1 MAPYFLRNL
10 VRKKEQRQQTVSL
23 FRALRSLTGIQW
35 AQVFVGWLAWTCE
48 SIDLYSLSF
57 VAGNQGQYIAKE
69 FKKNPQQVSS
79 AVTIT
84 LLFRPIGALLF
95 GILSDRYGRKWP
107 LVCNL
112 FLLSAFQLCTG
123 FVREFDQ
130 FNVVRSASAIAM
142 GGIWGV
148 STSNV
153 LENLP
158 IDSRG
163 FFSGVL
169 QQGSAAGYVI
179 SAVISMFLVPKV
191 KAGWR
196 SLYWIGFA
204 ISFVAACLRAILPE
218 SESFSSTKAAEQA
231 RGIEG
236 SKKTKEFWKDI
247 KKVLKWRWLLC
258 VYAVVLMTSFG
269 FLMSASQDMYFLYL
283 VTNKELKSGPAL
295 IMTLFGSIGATLGSP
310 STGNLSQRFGRRIV
324 MIVTIV
330 LLAAFVPISL
340 KGTSFFLI
348 SNGAFGVQQA
358 IQGAMGVIPIYLAEI
373 SPPALRATFPGVAYQ
388 MGNIISSVAPTIQAF
403 GAEHLT
409 TKVIVKNSPVVV
421 PDYGTLQAIFISAGA
436 VFLIL
441 VILVGP
447 EKHGLEFEK
456 QNPVNRPMSIIVEIP
471 GPHGY
476 NEDIELEKGIYDTS
490 T

>member
-1 MAPYFLRNL
+1 MAPHFLRNL
-10 VRKKEQRQQTVSL
+10 VRNKEQRQRTVSL
-23 FRALRSLTGIQW
+23 WRSLRSLTGIQW
-35 AQVFVGWLAWTCE
+35 AQFFVGWLAWTCD

-57 VAGNQGQYIAKE
+57 VAGSQGEYIAKE
-69 FKKNPQQVSS
+69 FKKTTQQVNS
-79 AVTIT
+79 AITIT

-153 LENLP
+153 LENVPL
-158 IDSRG
+158 DARG
-163 FFSGVL
+163 FVSGVL
-169 QQGSAAGYVI
+169 QQGSAAGYII

-196 SLYWIGFA
+196 TLYWIGFA
-204 ISFVAACLRAILPE
+204 MSFVAACLRAILPE

-231 RGIEG
+231 QGIEG
-236 SKKTKEFWKDI
+236 SKKAKEFWKEI

-258 VYAVVLMTSFG
+258 VYAVVLMASFG
-269 FLMSASQDMYFLYL
+269 FLMSASRDMYVLFL
-283 VTNKELKSGPAL
+283 VKNKGLEPGPAL
-295 IMTLFGSIGATLGSP
+295 FMTIFGGIGATLGSVA
-310 STGNLSQRFGRRIV
+310 TGNLSQRFGRRIA
-324 MIVTIV
+324 MIFMIV
-330 LLAAFVPISL
+330 LLVAFLPIAI
-340 KGTSFFLI
+340 KGTSFMLV
-348 SNGAFGVQQA
+348 SNGAFGVQHA
-358 IQGAMGVIPIYLAEI
+358 VQGAMGVIPIYLAEL
-373 SPPALRATFPGVAYQ
+373 SPPALRATFPGVVYQ

-409 TKVIVKNSPVVV
+409 TKVTGKNSSVVV
-421 PDYGTLQAIFISAGA
+421 PDYGKLQAIFISAGA
-436 VFLIL
+436 AFLIL
-441 VILVGP
+441 VILIGP
-447 EKHGLEFEK
+447 EKHGSEFEK
-456 QNPVNRPMSIIVEIP
+456 QNVVNRPMSIIVEIP
-471 GPHGY
+471 GPNSY